1 MQKAGKNGNQ
11 KQIARNGK
19 ANEIGC
25 KDETDEI
32 QNTMIRA
39 ITEMR
44 V

>member
-1 MQKAGKNGNQ
+1 MQEAGKNGNQ

-19 ANEIGC
+19 AIEMGC

-32 QNTMIRA
+32 QNTMIGA
-39 ITEMR
+39 ITATR